1 MLSPLIAQNCPL
13 RQIDG
18 SFVPEADITKW
29 GYFNQNVTSQPA
41 DALSP
46 LIISNFIIFAYF
58 FRDRA
63 RLSS

>member
-1 MLSPLIAQNCPL
+1 M
-13 RQIDG
+13 QIDILWHRVELAWLSALCQERTLQNG
-18 SFVPEADITKW
+18 

-46 LIISNFIIFAYF
+46 FIISNFIIFAYF
-58 FRDRA
+58 LDIEA